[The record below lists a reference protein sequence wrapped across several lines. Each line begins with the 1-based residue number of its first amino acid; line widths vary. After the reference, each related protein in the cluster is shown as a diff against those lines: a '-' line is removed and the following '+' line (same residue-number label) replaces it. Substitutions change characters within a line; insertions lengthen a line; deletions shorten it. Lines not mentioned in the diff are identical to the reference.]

1 MKDAVIAL
9 QTSKRRSVGEEYDDA
24 ALFRLAVEAS
34 PDIIYVYDRL
44 ARRYLFVSSRCND
57 VLGYTPRQI
66 EGLSIGMLN
75 GSSIRRPPARAD
87 ALRTAR
93 VFA

>member
-24 ALFRLAVEAS
+24 RCFRLTVETS

-44 ARRYLFVSSRCND
+44 ARRYL
-57 VLGYTPRQI
+57 L
-66 EGLSIGMLN
+66 
-75 GSSIRRPPARAD
+75 
-87 ALRTAR
+87 
-93 VFA
+93 